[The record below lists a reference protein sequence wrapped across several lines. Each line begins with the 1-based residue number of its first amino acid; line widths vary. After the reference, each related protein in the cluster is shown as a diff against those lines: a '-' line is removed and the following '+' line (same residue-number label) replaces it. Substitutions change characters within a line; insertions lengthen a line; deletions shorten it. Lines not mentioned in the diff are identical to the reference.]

1 MHRLALTDAAG
12 GSVRSCL
19 ALVPGRIG
27 PLPQRVDQRGCFRI
41 GHAAR
46 GFSVVL
52 RVIILP
58 YKAVHA
64 GIAAAPADRVCDLA
78 GRENVVP
85 KRQLPAGV
93 QNRAKFLPECLN
105 CGVHGTLAARGR
117 APRMTLTVISM
128 TPRAA
133 MIPPK
138 TRPILNRARC
148 HKDASVRT
156 REGSG
161 PR

>member
-1 MHRLALTDAAG
+1 MHGLALTDTAG

-19 ALVPGRIG
+19 DLVPGRIG
-27 PLPQRVDQRGCFRI
+27 PLPQRVDQRGCLLI
-41 GHAAR
+41 GHAA
-46 GFSVVL
+46 GGISVVL
-52 RVIILP
+52 WIIILP
-58 YKAVHA
+58 HKAVHA
-64 GIAAAPADRVCDLA
+64 GIAAAPANRICDLA

-85 KRQLPAGV
+85 KRQLAAGV
-93 QNRAKFLPECLN
+93 QNRTKLLPECLN
-105 CGVHGTLAARGR
+105 GGVHGTLAARGR
-117 APRMTLTVISM
+117 APRMTLMMIIM

-133 MIPPK
+133 ITPPN

-148 HKDASVRT
+148 HKDASGRT